1 MENTT
6 KTKVKYEDLSVNE
19 LINLLTIIVDE
30 KAKIFRFHPD
40 NPKGVS
46 IEDEYNS
53 LSTDIETIT
62 DLIAKKSNQ

>member
-1 MENTT
+1 MIS
-6 KTKVKYEDLSVNE
+6 L

-30 KAKIFRFHPD
+30 KAKIFRFHPS

>member
-30 KAKIFRFHPD
+30 KAKIFIFHPN